1 MVGAFE
7 QRLSPCDVRM
17 SPSARTIVELNIKH
31 YRGLLQ
37 SERDPVKWETIV
49 KLLAEEEQKL
59 RDLDNKK
66 K

>member
-1 MVGAFE
+1 MNP
-7 QRLSPCDVRM
+7 SVRM
-17 SPSARTIVELNIKH
+17 IVELNIRH

-37 SERDPVKWETIV
+37 SECDPAKRETIA